1 MAKNVYRTAAG
12 QQVNV
17 DTMRLVNEGVVA
29 VGNMSVNARGD
40 QVAPDGSII
49 KTRNEVMKEHY
60 NRNIQP
66 VVKYNPNK
74 RRGQAA
80 EPALPDLDN
89 IPPLPE
95 PTPPAPVTLR
105 SRLADS
111 VAIDLVETPP
121 VLNTKNL
128 TRI

>member
-1 MAKNVYRTAAG
+1 MAKNVYKTAAG
-12 QQVNV
+12 QHVNV

-60 NRNIQP
+60 SRNIQP

-74 RRGQAA
+74 RRGQPADLAA
-80 EPALPDLDN
+80 ES
-89 IPPLPE
+89 LPE
-95 PTPPAPVTLR
+95 NTPVVPPAPVTLR

>member
-1 MAKNVYRTAAG
+1 MGKNVYRTAAG
-12 QQVNV
+12 AHVDM
-17 DTMRLVNEGVVA
+17 DTMRLVNESVVA
-29 VGNMSVNARGD
+29 VGNMAVNARGD

-60 NRNIQP
+60 RAIQP

-74 RRGQAA
+74 KRGPA
-80 EPALPDLDN
+80 EAEAPIPDLDSVA
-89 IPPLPE
+89 E
-95 PTPPAPVTLR
+95 QESEPAPVTLR
-105 SRLADS
+105 TRLADS

>member
-12 QQVNV
+12 QHVNV
-17 DTMRLVNEGVVA
+17 DTMRLINEGVVA

-66 VVKYNPNK
+66 VVKHNPNK
-74 RRGQAA
+74 RRGQVA
-80 EPALPDLDN
+80 EPAVPDLN
-89 IPPLPE
+89 NMPE
-95 PTPPAPVTLR
+95 VEVVPPAPVTLR

>member
-1 MAKNVYRTAAG
+1 MSKNVYKTAGG
-12 QQVNV
+12 QHINI
-17 DTMRLVNEGVVA
+17 DTMRLVNENVVA

-40 QVAPDGSII
+40 QVAPDGTII

-74 RRGQAA
+74 KRGQAP
-80 EPALPDLDN
+80 EPAAPDLSN
-89 IPPLPE
+89 LPPAAE
-95 PTPPAPVTLR
+95 AEPPAPVTLR

>member
-12 QQVNV
+12 QHVNV

-66 VVKYNPNK
+66 LVKYNPNK
-74 RRGQAA
+74 RKGQVA
-80 EPALPDLDN
+80 ELP
-89 IPPLPE
+89 PE
-95 PTPPAPVTLR
+95 DTPVPPPAPVTLR

-111 VAIDLVETPP
+111 VAIDLVETTP

>member
-12 QQVNV
+12 QHVNV

-74 RRGQAA
+74 RRDQVA
-80 EPALPDLDN
+80 EPALPDLTN
-89 IPPLPE
+89 MPAAE
-95 PTPPAPVTLR
+95 VTPPAPVTLR